1 MNSEDRKRL
10 RKQKHRIMMMR
21 LWLPV
26 VLVVVLVVGLT
37 AGGIAMSL
45 GQTKSVAEQGTKED
59 GTKNVETKEASN
71 ESKEAGDEN
80 GEAQTVD
87 QAGADKQQSEEAQT
101 GAESDNSQAGNED
114 YDSNHA
120 IEQSDFDEFITNL
133 NEAVAQKHDIIPICT
148 TVLSADQPPK
158 EDIML
163 DQQKITIL
171 YCRLSNEDAQE
182 GESNSIANQRE
193 YLTRYARDH
202 GYTNLKILVDDGYT
216 GTNFNRPGVQE
227 GFELVKQGLVGCWLV
242 KDLSRFGRD
251 YLTVGQ
257 YTDII
262 FPSYDVRFIAINDGV
277 DSNRG
282 DSEGFAAIRNLFNEW
297 YPRDT
302 SKKVRVSLRQRGTS
316 GKHMGK
322 PPYGYRCD
330 PEDKDHWILD
340 EEAAPVVKLIFDLC
354 IDGKG
359 PEQIARILEE
369 KQILT
374 AKALYAKRKKKP
386 MPERPYHWGNQSIVG
401 ILERQEYTGCTCN
414 FKTYSKSY
422 KLKKRIPNE
431 PENMF
436 YLPDTQEAIVS
447 QAQFDRVQELRKN
460 KRRPAKAERQG
471 LFSGLLF
478 CADCGGK
485 LHFATSKS
493 FEGKQDHYV
502 CNNYKSNRGTCTAH
516 YIREDVLRE
525 IVLERIRAVNEYI
538 RSDVDGFQEEWLQCR
553 RTDQERSIR
562 DDKKKL
568 EQAKKRLA
576 DLDVIISR
584 LYEDY
589 VLGNLNQDRYR
600 KMSAD
605 YEAEQERLKL
615 EIEVIEEWVEQR
627 EEMND
632 GLDAFIALTQKYVDV
647 EELTQTIVNEY
658 IKKIIV
664 YAPDKSS
671 GKRKQKV
678 KIFFN
683 FVDDVDIPV
692 ISEPIIT
699 QTTYEHRK
707 TA

>member
-1 MNSEDRKRL
+1 M
-10 RKQKHRIMMMR
+10 
-21 LWLPV
+21 
-26 VLVVVLVVGLT
+26 T
-37 AGGIAMSL
+37 A
-45 GQTKSVAEQGTKED
+45 T
-59 GTKNVETKEASN
+59 
-71 ESKEAGDEN
+71 
-80 GEAQTVD
+80 
-87 QAGADKQQSEEAQT
+87 
-101 GAESDNSQAGNED
+101 
-114 YDSNHA
+114 
-120 IEQSDFDEFITNL
+120 
-133 NEAVAQKHDIIPICT
+133 QKHDIIPICT

-277 DSNRG
+277 DSKLG
-282 DSEGFAAIRNLFNEW
+282 DGEGFAAMRNLFNEW

-302 SKKVRVSLRQRGTS
+302 SKKVRISLRQRGTS
-316 GKHMGK
+316 SKHMGK

-460 KRRPAKAERQG
+460 KRRPAKG
-471 LFSGLLF
+471 
-478 CADCGGK
+478 
-485 LHFATSKS
+485 
-493 FEGKQDHYV
+493 
-502 CNNYKSNRGTCTAH
+502 
-516 YIREDVLRE
+516 
-525 IVLERIRAVNEYI
+525 
-538 RSDVDGFQEEWLQCR
+538 
-553 RTDQERSIR
+553 
-562 DDKKKL
+562 
-568 EQAKKRLA
+568 
-576 DLDVIISR
+576 
-584 LYEDY
+584 
-589 VLGNLNQDRYR
+589 
-600 KMSAD
+600 
-605 YEAEQERLKL
+605 
-615 EIEVIEEWVEQR
+615 
-627 EEMND
+627 
-632 GLDAFIALTQKYVDV
+632 
-647 EELTQTIVNEY
+647 
-658 IKKIIV
+658 
-664 YAPDKSS
+664 
-671 GKRKQKV
+671 
-678 KIFFN
+678 
-683 FVDDVDIPV
+683 
-692 ISEPIIT
+692 
-699 QTTYEHRK
+699 EH
-707 TA
+707 A

>member
-1 MNSEDRKRL
+1 MIK
-10 RKQKHRIMMMR
+10 
-21 LWLPV
+21 
-26 VLVVVLVVGLT
+26 T
-37 AGGIAMSL
+37 
-45 GQTKSVAEQGTKED
+45 
-59 GTKNVETKEASN
+59 
-71 ESKEAGDEN
+71 
-80 GEAQTVD
+80 
-87 QAGADKQQSEEAQT
+87 QS
-101 GAESDNSQAGNED
+101 
-114 YDSNHA
+114 Y
-120 IEQSDFDEFITNL
+120 
-133 NEAVAQKHDIIPICT
+133 DIIQSCTPI
-148 TVLSADQPPK
+148 LSADPTVK
-158 EDIML
+158 EDVML
-163 DQQKITIL
+163 DQQKITII
-171 YCRLSNEDAQE
+171 YCRLSVEDIKEDAK
-182 GESNSIANQRE
+182 GGKADESNSIQNQKE
-193 YLTRYARDH
+193 YLTRYAKDH

-262 FPSYDVRFIAINDGV
+262 FPSYDVRFIAVNDRV
-277 DSNRG
+277 DSERG
-282 DSEGFAAIRNLFNEW
+282 DSEGMAAIRNLFNEW

-302 SKKVRVSLRQRGTS
+302 SKKVRVSLHQRGTS

-330 PEDKDHWILD
+330 PEDKEHWILD
-340 EEAAPVVKLIFDLC
+340 EEAAPVVKMIFDMS

-374 AKALYAKRKKKP
+374 AKALYAKQKKKP
-386 MPERPYHWGNQSIVG
+386 LPERPYHWIGQSVVG
-401 ILERQEYTGCTCN
+401 ILERQEYTGCTVN

-471 LFSGLLF
+471 FFSGLLF

-502 CNNYKSNRGTCTAH
+502 CNHYKSNRGTCTAH
-516 YIREDVLRE
+516 YIREDTLRD

-538 RSDVDGFQEEWLQCR
+538 RSDVDGFQEEYLQCR
-553 RTDQERSIR
+553 KADHEQSIR
-562 DDKKKL
+562 DDKKKV

-576 DLDVIISR
+576 SLDVIISR
-584 LYEDY
+584 LYEDFA
-589 VLGNLNQDRYR
+589 LGEISKDRYK

-605 YEAEQERLKL
+605 YEEEQERLRL
-615 EIEVIEEWVEQR
+615 EIDVIEEWVEQR
-627 EEMND
+627 EEMD
-632 GLDAFIALTQKYVDV
+632 EGLNAFIALTQKYVDV
-647 EELTQTIVNEY
+647 KELTQTIVNEY
-658 IKKIIV
+658 IKKIV
-664 YAPDKSS
+664 VFAPDKSS
-671 GKRKQKV
+671 GKRQQKV
-678 KIFFN
+678 KIYFN

-692 ISEPIIT
+692 ISETIT
-699 QTTYEHRK
+699 TETTYGRRK

>member
-1 MNSEDRKRL
+1 MSV
-10 RKQKHRIMMMR
+10 KQ
-21 LWLPV
+21 
-26 VLVVVLVVGLT
+26 T
-37 AGGIAMSL
+37 
-45 GQTKSVAEQGTKED
+45 
-59 GTKNVETKEASN
+59 
-71 ESKEAGDEN
+71 ESKITALYERLSRDDDNAGD
-80 GEAQTVD
+80 
-87 QAGADKQQSEEAQT
+87 
-101 GAESDNSQAGNED
+101 
-114 YDSNHA
+114 
-120 IEQSDFDEFITNL
+120 
-133 NEAVAQKHDIIPICT
+133 
-148 TVLSADQPPK
+148 
-158 EDIML
+158 
-163 DQQKITIL
+163 
-171 YCRLSNEDAQE
+171 
-182 GESNSIANQRE
+182 SNSIVNQKK
-193 YLTRYARDH
+193 YLESYAQQR
-202 GYTNLKILVDDGYT
+202 GYTNCRHYTDDGWS
-216 GTNFNRPGVQE
+216 GGNFERPAW
-227 GFELVKQGLVGCWLV
+227 KQLIADIEAGKVAHVIV
-242 KDLSRFGRD
+242 KDMSRAGRD
-251 YLTVGQ
+251 YLQTGF
-257 YTDII
+257 YTEV
-262 FPSYDVRFIAINDGV
+262 FFRQHGVHFVAIANSV
-277 DSNRG
+277 DSDDQN
-282 DSEGFAAIRNLFNEW
+282 SNEFAPFLNIMNEW

-340 EEAAPVVKLIFDLC
+340 EEAAQVVKLIFDLC

-374 AKALYAKRKKKP
+374 TRALYAKRKKKP
-386 MPERPYHWGNQSIVG
+386 MPERPYYWGNQSIVA
-401 ILERQEYTGCTCN
+401 ILEWQEYTGCTCN

-431 PENMF
+431 PEDMF

-460 KRRPAKAERQG
+460 KRCPVKAERQG

-478 CADCGGK
+478 CADCGSK
-485 LHFATSKS
+485 LHFATSKR
-493 FEGKQDHYV
+493 FEGKQDRYV
-502 CNNYKSNRGTCTAH
+502 CCHYKSNRGTCTAH

-538 RSDVDGFQEEWLQCR
+538 RDDVDAFQEEWLQCR

-562 DDKKKL
+562 DDKKKV
-568 EQAKKRLA
+568 EQAKKRLF
-576 DLDVIISR
+576 DLDVIISW

-589 VLGNLNQDRYR
+589 VLGNLSQDRYK

-615 EIEVIEEWVEQR
+615 EIEVIEEWVERR

-632 GLDAFIALTQKYVDV
+632 GLDAFIVLTQKYVDV

-658 IKKIIV
+658 IKKIVV

-671 GKRKQKV
+671 GKRTQKV
-678 KIFFN
+678 KIYFN
-683 FVDDVDIPV
+683 FVDDVDIP
-692 ISEPIIT
+692 IIFEPIT
-699 QTTYEHRK
+699 TETTYGPRK